1 MDVDA
6 DVMWYKG
13 RKNGSTRLTKRAHL
27 QFWGGGARRAPLPP
41 PHLWLKCDGRKPL
54 KFGSSAA
61 VDVGR
66 LRRRR
71 FGGKNEERTDADE
84 RGVSDAGVLSVG
96 TPSGDL
102 SWRCGGVRH
111 VM

>member
-6 DVMWYKG
+6 DVTWYKG
-13 RKNGSTRLTKRAHL
+13 RKSGSSSRLTRRAHL
-27 QFWGGGARRAPLPP
+27 QVWEGVRYAPP
-41 PHLWLKCDGRKPL
+41 PPLWPKFDGRDPL

-71 FGGKNEERTDADE
+71 FGGKNGERTDADE

-96 TPSGDL
+96 TPS
-102 SWRCGGVRH
+102 
-111 VM
+111 